1 MAPLPLRRLTAQE
14 LAMLAESLRTPGS
27 ADAETTESVAAA
39 LESVS
44 RRRANGDLRQR
55 FAIGVL
61 RACRA
66 AVATTADA
74 LSSMARIKVS
84 VAQSR
89 SPAPMSRSSAPSRS
103 IELTPVTLD
112 HSLLAVERG
121 DGLSP
126 DICDALVRHGLVEWV
141 DAASGLPI
149 DQNSP
154 YSLLRATPQ
163 GHARLEADGVP
174 VASA

>member
-1 MAPLPLRRLTAQE
+1 
-14 LAMLAESLRTPGS
+14 MLAESLRTPGS
-27 ADAETTESVAAA
+27 ADAEKTESVGAA

-44 RRRANGDLRQR
+44 PRHTNGDFLQR
-55 FAIGVL
+55 FAFGVL
-61 RACRA
+61 RAYHA
-66 AVATTADA
+66 AAEA
-74 LSSMARIKVS
+74 LSSMFRVKVS
-84 VAQSR
+84 IGQSR
-89 SPAPMSRSSAPSRS
+89 SRAPMSSSSAPSRS
-103 IELTPVTLD
+103 IELTPTTLVQF
-112 HSLLAVERG
+112 LLVAERG

-126 DICDALVRHGLVEWV
+126 DICDALVRHRLVEWV

-163 GHARLEADGVP
+163 GRARLEAVEMP